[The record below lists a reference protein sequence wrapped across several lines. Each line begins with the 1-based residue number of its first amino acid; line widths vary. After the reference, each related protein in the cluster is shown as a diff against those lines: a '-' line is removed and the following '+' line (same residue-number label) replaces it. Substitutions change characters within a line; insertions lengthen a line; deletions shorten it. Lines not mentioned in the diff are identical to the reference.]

1 MTDTKSDKS
10 KKRLLL
16 LRDFVVDDK
25 ERFVYSNDDYDLLF
39 FSGGLKDK
47 PKRYIQVWYKEKSKR
62 YLRDESIMDWQILRY
77 RYEIDKRNKD
87 FWNRINK
94 FYTDYFNE

>member
-1 MTDTKSDKS
+1 MDIKSN
-10 KKRLLL
+10 RFRRPLLL
-16 LRDFVVDDK
+16 KDFVVDEDGK
-25 ERFVYSNDDYDLLF
+25 HVYSSQDYDLVF
-39 FSGGLKDK
+39 FEGFIVK